1 MGRVSDADL
10 SGRLRA
16 CARCHDR
23 RDECSLCAVLRELL
37 AFRKAARKLDRKLR
51 RDGVDACLPE
61 MLTLLQVL
69 TEGR

>member
-1 MGRVSDADL
+1 MGRVTDAA
-10 SGRLRA
+10 LREWDCGCRAEGCTA
-16 CARCHDR
+16 CA
-23 RDECSLCAVLRELL
+23 VVRELL

-51 RDGVDACLPE
+51 RHGVDACMPE